1 MGDHEIDNHEKRRLK
16 KVVVVVVV
24 VVVDIDHLNQ
34 SQVSLQRQVETKKKV
49 TVPR

>member
-1 MGDHEIDNHEKRRLK
+1 MMGDHEIDKHEKRRRRLK
-16 KVVVVVVV
+16 KVVV

-34 SQVSLQRQVETKKKV
+34 SQVSLQRQVETKKNV

>member
-16 KVVVVVVV
+16 KKVVV

-34 SQVSLQRQVETKKKV
+34 SQVSLQRQVETKKNV

>member
-1 MGDHEIDNHEKRRLK
+1 MGDHEIDKHEKRRLK
-16 KVVVVVVV
+16 KVVV

-34 SQVSLQRQVETKKKV
+34 SQVSLQRQVETKKNV

>member
-16 KVVVVVVV
+16 KVVVVV

>member
-16 KVVVVVVV
+16 KKVV

-34 SQVSLQRQVETKKKV
+34 SQVSLQRQVETKKNV